1 MSSNSGAEKPT
12 LKYSRSSPC
21 FHNNSWYLVKIRPST
36 SAGDVSPCFT
46 GQIHVRSIVSEFKDS
61 GSNSPL
67 REWSCPGMITREASN
82 GQRGKGGAHFFYTTR
97 QMVYITGRK
106 QRNKDHKRM
115 INRVLKCN
123 VTKV

>member
-1 MSSNSGAEKPT
+1 MSSNRGAEKPT

-21 FHNNSWYLVKIRPST
+21 FHNNSWYLVKMRPST

-67 REWSCPGMITREASN
+67 REWSCPGMITTGSKQWTGGKRSGTLLLYHETN
-82 GQRGKGGAHFFYTTR
+82 GIYHGKE
-97 QMVYITGRK
+97 
-106 QRNKDHKRM
+106 
-115 INRVLKCN
+115 
-123 VTKV
+123 TKK